1 MINAVLFDLDD
12 TLLDRTSSLRSFLE
26 AQYLRFSDRLGPT
39 SSKQWQDRFLELDQ
53 RGHVSKSVVY
63 PQILKEFDGDPSA
76 AESLF
81 SDYDA
86 RCVEHAREFPGMTDT
101 LKQLRGDGV
110 RLGIVTNGWTGFQT
124 RHINALGLHKLV
136 DTYLISEAEK
146 LRKPDAE
153 IFARAAERVGASAA
167 SCLFVGDNPVA
178 DILGAHGAGMQ
189 TAWIRRGF
197 EWPADTAENPG
208 RKLGD
213 LSEVSDLVR
222 LVRSGTL

>member
-26 AQYLRFSDRLGPT
+26 AQYLRFSDRLGSA

-53 RGHVSKSVVY
+53 RGHVSKSLVY
-63 PQILKEFDGDPSA
+63 LQILKEFDGDPSA
-76 AESLF
+76 AEWLF

-101 LKQLRGDGV
+101 LKQLRSDGV
-110 RLGIVTNGWTGFQT
+110 RLGIVTNGWTGFQM
-124 RHINALGLHKLV
+124 RHINALGLHELV

-153 IFARAAERVGASAA
+153 IFARAAERVSASAA

-178 DILGAHGAGMQ
+178 DILGAHRAGMQ

-197 EWPADTAENPG
+197 EWPAAATENPCHE
-208 RKLGD
+208 LGD
-213 LSEVSDLVR
+213 LSEVSEPVR
-222 LVRSGTL
+222 LIRSRTM

>member
-1 MINAVLFDLDD
+1 MIAAVLFDLDD

-26 AQYLRFSDRLGPT
+26 DQYLRFSDRLGST

-63 PQILKEFDGDPSA
+63 PQILNEFDGDSSA
-76 AESLF
+76 AAPLF
-81 SDYDA
+81 ADYDA
-86 RCVEHAREFPGMTDT
+86 RCCEHAREFPRMTDT
-101 LKQLRGDGV
+101 LKQLSGNGL

-124 RHINALGLHKLV
+124 RHITALGLHKLV

-153 IFARAAERVGASAA
+153 IFVRAAERVGVPPS

-197 EWPADTAENPG
+197 EWPAEAAPNPG
-208 RKLGD
+208 VTLGD
-213 LSEVSDLVR
+213 LSDVSDLVR
-222 LVRSGTL
+222 SVRSGTW